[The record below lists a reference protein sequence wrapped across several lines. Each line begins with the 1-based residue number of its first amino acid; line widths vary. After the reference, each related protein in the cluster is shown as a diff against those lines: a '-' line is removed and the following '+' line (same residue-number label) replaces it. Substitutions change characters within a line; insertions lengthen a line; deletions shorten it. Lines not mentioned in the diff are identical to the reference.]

1 MGEGGGGPGKL
12 PHQPDEG
19 QTINIQMETD
29 RKELT
34 WNIYVDYF
42 FRAFWFKALKKYWKT
57 YNIYFLHQIIPIIYA
72 LLRFTNFMQTGS
84 QRIKKKIKNGLLLGK
99 TFYFHYIFLLFF

>member
-34 WNIYVDYF
+34 
-42 FRAFWFKALKKYWKT
+42 
-57 YNIYFLHQIIPIIYA
+57 
-72 LLRFTNFMQTGS
+72 
-84 QRIKKKIKNGLLLGK
+84 
-99 TFYFHYIFLLFF
+99 